1 MKRKGLLLLLL
12 VFAFLLA
19 GCSDGS
25 GGGKTP
31 ELVTKFSYNLT
42 SNANYYIVRE
52 YRAYYNGNYS
62 YTVHEMILH
71 EFLKTAYSFRDKTG
85 SELCE
90 IARSRSYTPVSKT
103 KYVFEGDKTQTIN
116 ATLSDGTTQK
126 ITMSIPDGTAYE
138 TWIYN

>member
-19 GCSDGS
+19 GCSDGN
-25 GGGKTP
+25 GGGNSS

-52 YRAYYNGNYS
+52 YKAEYNGNYS

-71 EFLKTAYSFRDKTG
+71 EFRNTLYSFQNKTG

-90 IARSRSYTPVSKT
+90 IARARSYTPASKT
-103 KYVFEGDKTQTIN
+103 RYVVEGDKTQFIN

-138 TWIYN
+138 TWIYK